1 MNGQYL
7 SYMKYLITEN
17 QKDKLVNVF
26 NTLLNNLLDNMKDES
41 EDWGLGEMSELEELN
56 SVDHIGVDRIVT
68 FDGLKVYVDFHV
80 NKEMDDWENVW
91 SEIQYRINQH
101 IPHAK
106 IIINDIIMDES
117 EQTINESSNMTYP
130 IKSIEK
136 IFNSLGRDQIKKKYG
151 FDLTFK
157 IVDMKTIMNVLRI
170 IVDFTG
176 DLPYI
181 FRNPNVGDDEWSK
194 HRYDDREAITK
205 VLSNLL
211 KYVGINNG
219 YVSMEYYP
227 ETTECSKM
235 KWLSGVGS
243 WVCLDN
249 GLFKSS
255 SDNKM
260 LLSEVESDKWW
271 RFIFDGDKKV
281 LKNSFG

>member
-1 MNGQYL
+1 
-7 SYMKYLITEN
+7 
-17 QKDKLVNVF
+17 
-26 NTLLNNLLDNMKDES
+26 
-41 EDWGLGEMSELEELN
+41 
-56 SVDHIGVDRIVT
+56 
-68 FDGLKVYVDFHV
+68 
-80 NKEMDDWENVW
+80 
-91 SEIQYRINQH
+91 
-101 IPHAK
+101 
-106 IIINDIIMDES
+106 
-117 EQTINESSNMTYP
+117 MTYP

-136 IFNSLGRDQIKKKYG
+136 IFNSLGHDQIKKKYG

-157 IVDMKTIMNVLRI
+157 ILDTVDMGYGLRI
-170 IVDFTG
+170 IIDFTG

-194 HRYDDREAITK
+194 HRYDDRGDIVK

-235 KWLSGVGS
+235 KWLSGVGA

-249 GLFKSS
+249 GLIKSS

>member
-1 MNGQYL
+1 
-7 SYMKYLITEN
+7 
-17 QKDKLVNVF
+17 
-26 NTLLNNLLDNMKDES
+26 
-41 EDWGLGEMSELEELN
+41 MS
-56 SVDHIGVDRIVT
+56 
-68 FDGLKVYVDFHV
+68 
-80 NKEMDDWENVW
+80 
-91 SEIQYRINQH
+91 
-101 IPHAK
+101 
-106 IIINDIIMDES
+106 
-117 EQTINESSNMTYP
+117 YP

-151 FDLTFK
+151 FDLTF
-157 IVDMKTIMNVLRI
+157 IILDTLDMGYGLKFI
-170 IVDFTG
+170 IDFTG

-194 HRYDDREAITK
+194 HRYDDRGDIVK

-235 KWLSGVGS
+235 KWLSGVGA

-249 GLFKSS
+249 GLIKSS